1 MKKTQTSE
9 ALTTSFAL
17 LLTFAGAYRPLETA
31 FIAPAMAQSATDTPS
46 VPNPTTVRI
55 DGSNSM
61 KVTNDTRQRQLEQGS
76 PGTAIK
82 ANYNGTDAALRSV
95 LNGETDLA
103 AVGRPLTPEEKAQG
117 LVIAPREP
125 HKIAIVVGAD
135 NPFRGDIT
143 FAQFAQ
149 IFRGEITN
157 WSELGGAPGAIQLVD
172 QPETSDTRQALQR
185 YKVFQQ
191 APFVAADN
199 AIKLPEENTEAM
211 IQKLSTG
218 GISYTIADQV
228 TDTPG
233 VRIVPMHGTL
243 PADSR
248 YPFSQPLAYAYKAP
262 VNSAVAAFLGIAAVP
277 SVVSP
282 VPTAPVAPQVT
293 SAPVNQPTDDR
304 AFPWWLL
311 LVPLLGGLLWWLLT
325 RSRTLPA
332 IAPVAAAPAVPMP
345 LPVAPVAPVA
355 PPIVLPIAPVA
366 LDERSPDIKLYEER
380 LVAGK
385 TRQKVGD
392 VTFDKRVETEQVEI
406 SVPIKTER
414 IVIEHSAPT
423 DSRPAISGDVT
434 FGIGGTRIET
444 YEETPEVRK
453 ETFVREEV
461 RVRKEIDH
469 EIVSAEDTLRRE
481 ELDIDT
487 LGQLDVDQGFDHDR
501 GNGYVKHS

>member
-1 MKKTQTSE
+1 MKKIQTPE
-9 ALTTSFAL
+9 ALTTSFASFAL
-17 LLTFAGAYRPLETA
+17 LLTYAGAYRPFEAA
-31 FIAPAMAQSATDTPS
+31 FIAPAIAQSATDTAS
-46 VPNPTTVRI
+46 APNPTTVRI
-55 DGSNSM
+55 DGSSSM
-61 KVTNDTRQRQLEQGS
+61 KITNEARQQQLEQAS
-76 PGTAIK
+76 PGIAIN

-95 LNGETDLA
+95 LNSETDLA
-103 AVGRPLTPEEKAQG
+103 AVGRPLTPEEKGQG

-125 HKIAIVVGAD
+125 HKIAIVIGSD

-143 FAQFAQ
+143 FTQFAQ

-157 WSELGGAPGAIQLVD
+157 WSELGGAPGAIQLID

-191 APFVAADN
+191 APFVASDN
-199 AIKLPEENTEAM
+199 AIKLPEENTVAM
-211 IQKLSTG
+211 IQKLGTG

-262 VNSAVAAFLGIAAVP
+262 VNPAVAAFLGIAAVP
-277 SVVSP
+277 NVVSP
-282 VPTAPVAPQVT
+282 VPAAPVAPQVT

-311 LVPLLGGLLWWLLT
+311 LVPLLGGLLWWWLT
-325 RSRTLPA
+325 RSTASPA
-332 IAPVAAAPAVPMP
+332 IAPIAAAPAVPPP
-345 LPVAPVAPVA
+345 LPVAPVAPS
-355 PPIVLPIAPVA
+355 IVLPIAPVA
-366 LDERSPDIKLYEER
+366 LDEQSLDVKLYEER

-385 TRQKVGD
+385 TRQKVGE
-392 VTFDKRVETEQVEI
+392 VIFDKRVETEQVQI
-406 SVPIKTER
+406 LVPIKTDR
-414 IVIEHSAPT
+414 VVIEHNAPT
-423 DSRPAISGDVT
+423 DSGPAISGDVT

-444 YEETPEVRK
+444 YEETPDVRK

-469 EIVSAEDTLRRE
+469 ETIIAEDVLRRE
-481 ELDIDT
+481 ALDIDT
-487 LGQLDVDQGFDHDR
+487 LGPLDADQGLDHDR
-501 GNGYVKHS
+501 ANGYVKRS